1 MNRMIFGADDYLKQ
15 WAAARIGIEGFGP
28 SASIGVQRDGEIIAA
43 CVYHDLRDGQIEA
56 SIAASSPKWATRS
69 VLYGLFAYP
78 FIQVGA
84 NRLLVTCSEGN
95 AKAMKMNKQLGF
107 VEEGRLRQM
116 FGKHDAVLFGM
127 LRNECKWIGVKDGQI
142 GTFTTASA

>member
-56 SIAASSPKWATRS
+56 SIAASSPRWATRS

-84 NRLLVTCSEGN
+84 N
-95 AKAMKMNKQLGF
+95 
-107 VEEGRLRQM
+107 
-116 FGKHDAVLFGM
+116 
-127 LRNECKWIGVKDGQI
+127 
-142 GTFTTASA
+142 